1 MCRSNGGKQQVLW
14 GEPPAVPALLEC
26 GDEKNFER
34 VPANMWSQYKIREM
48 EIRDR
53 YFGMLD

>member
-1 MCRSNGGKQQVLW
+1 MLW
-14 GEPPAVPALLEC
+14 GEPSAVPALLEC